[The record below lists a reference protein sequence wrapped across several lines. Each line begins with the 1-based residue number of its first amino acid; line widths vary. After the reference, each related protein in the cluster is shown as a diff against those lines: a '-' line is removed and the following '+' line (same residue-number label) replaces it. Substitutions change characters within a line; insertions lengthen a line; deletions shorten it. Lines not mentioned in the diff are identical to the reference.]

1 MLLQNEAYY
10 MIRALDRFGLQDLR
24 SRFMVAQDSEASD
37 DWRGRWALQA
47 VRDFTDILGN
57 VNRRELL
64 IEHDRKIRNRALGM
78 SSSLLSYPPEDPI
91 QAFSQYQAVLQDLN
105 EMHWRDAK
113 LDRFV
118 SQEIEAG
125 SSITKDF
132 KSHLKSLTTILQE
145 VEV

>member
-1 MLLQNEAYY
+1 M
-10 MIRALDRFGLQDLR
+10 
-24 SRFMVAQDSEASD
+24 
-37 DWRGRWALQA
+37 
-47 VRDFTDILGN
+47 RDFTDILGN

-78 SSSLLSYPPEDPI
+78 SSSLLSYPPEDPT
-91 QAFSQYQAVLQDLN
+91 QALSQYQAVLQDLN

-118 SQEIEAG
+118 SQEIQAG

-132 KSHLKSLTTILQE
+132 KSHL
-145 VEV
+145 